1 MVTIAEHQDEYYRG
15 VRMVR
20 YDLVKELAIVT
31 GIVLVVVV
39 ALAAFLSSPD
49 LPPLTVQQWAQADA
63 VDFVTTATDELAGAS
78 TSAGYGPPYNDVSG
92 SSQKLGPIAPQIWA
106 GVHIAVDP
114 PNDFVLQPLKYA
126 GVGNVPLTQALDTF
140 NAANSDQQTKWLD
153 AYTKALA
160 DAKEQGGKV
169 VVAVGE
175 YGPLPVMMDNL
186 LQVARSG
193 GLDGHLLNSGRFYQ
207 TDFTKPLLFMGD
219 GGYLAGLAKDQNLQG
234 NQWGMMNET
243 GQYPGQTWL
252 WLYTVWYQLP
262 PFQPG
267 GLFAANAD
275 LVVVLLILV
284 LTALLVLVP
293 FIPGLRDIPRWIPVY
308 RLIWR
313 RHYRA
318 AAGNGGVTTRQ
329 RGDG

>member
-1 MVTIAEHQDEYYRG
+1 MATIAERQDEYYRG

-20 YDLVKELAIVT
+20 YDLVKELAIATVV
-31 GIVLVVVV
+31 VLVLVV

-49 LPPLTVQQWAQADA
+49 VPPLTVQQWAQADA
-63 VDFVTTATDELAGAS
+63 VDFVTTATNELAGAS
-78 TSAGYGPPYNDVSG
+78 SSAGYGPPYNDASG
-92 SSQKLGPIAPQIWA
+92 SVQNLGPIAPQQWA

-126 GVGNVPLTQALDTF
+126 GVGNAQLTQALATF
-140 NAANSDQQTKWLD
+140 NDANSAQQGKWLD

-160 DAKEQGGKV
+160 DAKEQDGKI
-169 VVAVGE
+169 VVAAGE

-186 LQVARSG
+186 LQVARTG
-193 GLDGHLLNSGRFYQ
+193 GLDGHLLNGGRFYQ

-219 GGYLAGLAKDQNLQG
+219 GEHLANLAKDQQLQG

-252 WLYTVWYQLP
+252 WLYTIWYQLP
-262 PFQPG
+262 PFQEG
-267 GLFAANAD
+267 GWFAANAD

-284 LTALLVLVP
+284 LTALLALVP
-293 FIPGLRDIPRWIPVY
+293 FIPGLRDIPRWIPIY

-313 RHYRA
+313 RHYREA
-318 AAGNGGVTTRQ
+318 ARSDRVATRH
-329 RGDG
+329 GTDA

>member
-49 LPPLTVQQWAQADA
+49 VPPLTVQQWAQADA

-186 LQVARSG
+186 LNLAESG
-193 GLDGHLLNSGRFYQ
+193 ALDGMLLSQGGFYQ
-207 TDFTKPLLFMGD
+207 TDYTRPLLFMGD
-219 GGYLAGLAKDQNLQG
+219 GTYLAGLAGEQKLLG

-243 GQYPGQTWL
+243 GSYPGQTWL

-262 PFQPG
+262 PFTNPG
-267 GLFAANAD
+267 FPAD
-275 LVVVLLILV
+275 LAVVLLV
-284 LTALLVLVP
+284 TALSLGLVLVP
-293 FIPGLRDIPRWIPVY
+293 FIPGLRDIPYWIPIH

-313 RHYRA
+313 TQPP
-318 AAGNGGVTTRQ
+318 AAGPGTPEGVTPEPPRAL
-329 RGDG
+329 G